1 MKIEKNSLTV
11 RVWIYLILF
20 SLIIL
25 VFLWII
31 QIAFLPYYYEFVKRN
46 DVKDTASQIEKIL
59 KSEDNEK
66 ELEEISYDSGVCF
79 EIYTDK
85 EVFYK
90 SSYLNKGC
98 LIDKNGSI
106 TQELKKEFINSNKKR
121 YSYTIEN
128 PVYKNKTIF
137 YGLKVDDNTF
147 VFLNTSLE
155 PIENSISILK
165 SLFVYIAF
173 VIFISSFV
181 IAYFLSKLISKPIID
196 MNNKAKKLAK
206 GNYDISFKTND
217 SILEVNELSETL
229 DYVKSELSKI
239 DELRRDLMANVSHD
253 LKTPLTMIK
262 AYSEMARDLNADDK
276 KKREENL
283 NVIIEECDR
292 LNNLVN
298 DILDLSSIQS
308 NIYELNKEKFDLNK
322 LIIEILKRYKYL
334 EEKENYKFIFKK
346 GRKIIIEADKKKL
359 EQVIYNLVNNAI
371 KYTGKDKSVTIK
383 LTKEKNRL
391 KVSVIDT
398 GKGIDKDEIKY
409 IWDKYYKVQKKYERN
424 IVGTGLGLNIVK
436 NILEKHNY
444 EYGVNS
450 EKGKGSEFYFYINL

>member
-1 MKIEKNSLTV
+1 
-11 RVWIYLILF
+11 
-20 SLIIL
+20 
-25 VFLWII
+25 
-31 QIAFLPYYYEFVKRN
+31 
-46 DVKDTASQIEKIL
+46 
-59 KSEDNEK
+59 
-66 ELEEISYDSGVCF
+66 
-79 EIYTDK
+79 
-85 EVFYK
+85 
-90 SSYLNKGC
+90 
-98 LIDKNGSI
+98 
-106 TQELKKEFINSNKKR
+106 
-121 YSYTIEN
+121 
-128 PVYKNKTIF
+128 
-137 YGLKVDDNTF
+137 
-147 VFLNTSLE
+147 
-155 PIENSISILK
+155 
-165 SLFVYIAF
+165 
-173 VIFISSFV
+173 
-181 IAYFLSKLISKPIID
+181 
-196 MNNKAKKLAK
+196 
-206 GNYDISFKTND
+206 
-217 SILEVNELSETL
+217 
-229 DYVKSELSKI
+229 
-239 DELRRDLMANVSHD
+239 
-253 LKTPLTMIK
+253 MIK

-398 GKGIDKDEIKY
+398 GKGIDKNEIKY